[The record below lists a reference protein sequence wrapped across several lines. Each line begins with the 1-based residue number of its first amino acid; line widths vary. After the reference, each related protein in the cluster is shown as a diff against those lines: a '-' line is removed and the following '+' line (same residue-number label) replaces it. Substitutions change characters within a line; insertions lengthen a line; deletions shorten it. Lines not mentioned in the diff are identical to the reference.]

1 MLYAAAAVLRE
12 RGVRMVWWALEQR
25 REWREKMRA
34 EGRAEGQAAI
44 LTAMIDSARA
54 EGDHA
59 LEERVERIAQ
69 EKGISLNGQ
78 STS

>member
-1 MLYAAAAVLRE
+1 
-12 RGVRMVWWALEQR
+12 MVWWAFEQR
-25 REWREKMRA
+25 HKWREKM
-34 EGRAEGQAAI
+34 RAEGQAAI
-44 LTAMIDSARA
+44 LTAMIGSARA